1 MASKNKYD
9 WQSTWWDSLERPAQD
24 KSKETV
30 SNFLSGV
37 GNFINNTWGNTFN
50 KSQQQQAASRQP
62 SANAYTIADQASGNH
77 KWSTPTAPS
86 GIVGSPSVGLNG
98 DSRGGFLEEMAK
110 NQEVTGGNGG
120 EIVTGY
126 YGGGGYNP
134 YPSYVSP
141 YESQLQAALDKLINR
156 EEFSYDYLSDPV
168 YQQYAKQYG
177 IQGDMARQDTLG
189 DVASMTGGMP
199 SSWAVSAAQ
208 QAQNSWNSGLNDI
221 IPSLQEAAYQK
232 YLGNYEADANLASLL
247 SSLDGMAYERYNQDR
262 NYDLAIQEANNR
274 VRKAVSGVSGGS
286 GNVNLNIPSGLTY
299 DETLDWAI
307 SKLSGDELTPEERAE
322 LAERMAQINELR
334 GYYSGGGL
342 EL

>member
-30 SNFLSGV
+30 SNFLNGV
-37 GNFINNTWGNTFN
+37 NTLFGDPFN
-50 KSQQQQAASRQP
+50 KSQQQQEASRQP
-62 SANAYTIADQASGNH
+62 SANAHTIAQQASGEH
-77 KWSTPTAPS
+77 KWSAPPLSASVTEGGRFSPPGNNILDGYDEERNPIDTGS
-86 GIVGSPSVGLNG
+86 GT
-98 DSRGGFLEEMAK
+98 DAGG
-110 NQEVTGGNGG
+110 V
-120 EIVTGY
+120 ITGY
-126 YGGGGYNP
+126 LGGGYNP

-141 YESQLQAALDKLINR
+141 YGDQLQAALDKLINR
-156 EEFSYDYLSDPV
+156 EEFSYDYLNDPI

-307 SKLSGDELTPEERAE
+307 SQLSGDELTPEERAE
-322 LAERMAQINELR
+322 LAERMAQINELK
-334 GYYSGGGL
+334 GYYSGGGW

>member
-1 MASKNKYD
+1 MAEKKKWYDQTLGEWYNSTLKPAIGTAVNATKKYNQQVSAPVKTQPASSPQGQSYKGNNYTNIGTWEAPAVSGGHNEQKNSPVYNLAGDYD
-9 WQSTWWDSLERPAQD
+9 YLKGTG
-24 KSKETV
+24 
-30 SNFLSGV
+30 LSGKV
-37 GNFINNTWGNTFN
+37 DMPVAKKNEEV
-50 KSQQQQAASRQP
+50 
-62 SANAYTIADQASGNH
+62 SGDG
-77 KWSTPTAPS
+77 A
-86 GIVGSPSVGLNG
+86 
-98 DSRGGFLEEMAK
+98 GG
-110 NQEVTGGNGG
+110 V
-120 EIVTGY
+120 ITGY
-126 YGGGGYNP
+126 LGGGGGYNP

-141 YESQLQAALDKLINR
+141 YGDQLQAALDKLINR
-156 EEFSYDYLSDPV
+156 EEFSYDYLNDPI

-286 GNVNLNIPSGLTY
+286 GATNGVALSDMLGSGMDGTDWVAANAKNLT
-299 DETLDWAI
+299 DEQLDYILEYLNNNA
-307 SKLSGDELTPEERAE
+307 
-322 LAERMAQINELR
+322 
-334 GYYSGGGL
+334 SGGLLG
-342 EL
+342 

>member
-62 SANAYTIADQASGNH
+62 SANAYTIAQQASGEH
-77 KWSTPTAPS
+77 LWTVPKTQT
-86 GIVGSPSVGLNG
+86 VGSPSVGLNG
-98 DSRGGFLEEMAK
+98 DSRGGFLQEQAK
-110 NQEVTGGNGG
+110 KEQQNNGAGGV
-120 EIVTGY
+120 ITGY
-126 YGGGGYNP
+126 LGGGGGYNP

-141 YESQLQAALDKLINR
+141 YGDQLQAALDKLINR
-156 EEFSYDYLSDPV
+156 EEFSYDYLNDPI

-199 SSWAVSAAQ
+199 SSWAVSV
-208 QAQNSWNSGLNDI
+208 SLSI
-221 IPSLQEAAYQK
+221 MIP
-232 YLGNYEADANLASLL
+232 
-247 SSLDGMAYERYNQDR
+247 M
-262 NYDLAIQEANNR
+262 
-274 VRKAVSGVSGGS
+274 
-286 GNVNLNIPSGLTY
+286 P
-299 DETLDWAI
+299 
-307 SKLSGDELTPEERAE
+307 
-322 LAERMAQINELR
+322 
-334 GYYSGGGL
+334 
-342 EL
+342 